1 MRIRHDLRHVLLL
14 CVWTWLLLLAG
25 ESRAEQDPTVTPEPT
40 PVLVGERT
48 VLKFHLPLRGQSARD
63 RAVQASKELEAAIP
77 LADDTVVKQHND
89 GVGIVVYVGERPVFI
104 LTQEDA
110 LAANQ
115 DSLQVYA
122 DAVCARVAEIVV
134 AERQRA
140 KVAKRVFSASLVVF
154 FGLIVILLLRQISVL
169 GDRARKWA
177 EERGDTLSLRILQFE
192 LIRPEMVQSAAVI
205 SVTLGTWIVR
215 LGVVYAW
222 LAVALSLFEATRGYT
237 GKLATVVLTP
247 VSDLASRLASILP
260 VIIVAIVAAIATWV
274 VVRFVGL
281 LFASVARR
289 ETQLAWVPA
298 DLATPTSVVLRVAIV
313 LSALA
318 FVAPAVTGAP
328 DGSVARTA
336 LLALLAFALAAV
348 PVLASAGVGAVHL
361 FGHRFPPGVHVQV
374 GEFRGRLI
382 NMTFLELRLM
392 TELGDEV
399 RIPSLH
405 LLRAPVTIVN
415 QAGWTHISLTVES
428 EMSTLELTRLI
439 LECAAPRTS
448 RTEVQLVAF
457 DGSRRQF
464 HVKGKPMVAAE
475 PGVLT
480 PLVDDLGAA
489 GLRITSGQCLNATG
503 FFGATANTSDK
514 VKMGSHP

>member
-1 MRIRHDLRHVLLL
+1 M
-14 CVWTWLLLLAG
+14 
-25 ESRAEQDPTVTPEPT
+25 
-40 PVLVGERT
+40 LVGERT

-63 RAVQASKELEAAIP
+63 RAIQASKELEAAITR
-77 LADDTVVKQHND
+77 ADATEVKRHSE
-89 GVGIVVYVGERPVFI
+89 GAGIVVYIGERPIFT

-110 LAANQ
+110 VAADQ
-115 DSLQVYA
+115 ESLQVYA
-122 DAVCARVAEIVV
+122 DAVSARVTEVLA

-154 FGLIVILLLRQISVL
+154 FGLIVILLLRQVSVL

-177 EERGDTLSLRILQFE
+177 EERGDTLTLRILQFE

-205 SVTLGTWIVR
+205 SVTLGTWVVR

-260 VIIVAIVAAIATWV
+260 VIVVAIVAAIATWI

-361 FGHRFPPGVHVQV
+361 FGHRFPPGVNLQV
-374 GEFRGRLI
+374 GEFQGRLL

-405 LLRAPVTIVN
+405 LLRTPVTVVGE
-415 QAGWTHISLTVES
+415 AGWTHISLTVES
-428 EMSTLELTRLI
+428 DTSTSELTRLI
-439 LECAAPRTS
+439 LECAAPHTS
-448 RTEVQLVAF
+448 RAEVQLVAF

-464 HVKGKPMVAAE
+464 HVKGKQENASGA
-475 PGVLT
+475 GLLT
-480 PLVDDLGAA
+480 SLVDALGAA
-489 GLRITSGQCLNATG
+489 GLRVTSGQCLNPSGCVGIGRTTTDESATG
-503 FFGATANTSDK
+503 TQ
-514 VKMGSHP
+514 P